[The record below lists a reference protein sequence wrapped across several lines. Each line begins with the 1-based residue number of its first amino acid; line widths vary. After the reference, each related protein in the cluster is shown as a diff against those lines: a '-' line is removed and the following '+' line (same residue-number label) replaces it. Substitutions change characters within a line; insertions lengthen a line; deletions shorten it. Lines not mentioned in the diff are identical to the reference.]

1 MYILPEELREKLK
14 EPLGLLLKESD
25 LIDLAKKKK
34 CVVAVG
40 DMVTFTLLK
49 HGITPSVAV
58 FDFKCKRESCGKAMM
73 ELLKKYGDIK
83 IRVKNQP
90 ATISEEL
97 WEAVKKAY
105 ELCKDKTVAIVV
117 DGEEDLASLAAI
129 ALAPSDVTVIYGLP
143 NKGVVLIE
151 VTQREKEIVNDVLK
165 QM

>member
-1 MYILPEELREKLK
+1 MYVLPEELREKLK
-14 EPLGLLLKESD
+14 EPLGLLLKED
-25 LIDLAKKKK
+25 EFIDLAQKKK

-49 HGITPSVAV
+49 HGITPCIAV
-58 FDFKCKRESCGKAMM
+58 FDFKCKREFCDKAMM
-73 ELLKKYGDIK
+73 KLLKKYGDIK
-83 IRVKNQP
+83 IKVKNQP

-97 WEAVKKAY
+97 WEAVKKGY
-105 ELCKDKTVAIVV
+105 RLCKNKTVAIVV

-143 NKGVVLIE
+143 NKGVDLIE
-151 VTQREKEIVNDVLK
+151 VTQREKDIVKDVLK